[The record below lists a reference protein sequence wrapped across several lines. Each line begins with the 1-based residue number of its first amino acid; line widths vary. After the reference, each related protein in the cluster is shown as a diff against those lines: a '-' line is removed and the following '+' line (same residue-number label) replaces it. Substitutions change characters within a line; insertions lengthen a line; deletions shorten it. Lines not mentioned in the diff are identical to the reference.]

1 MGQEQQL
8 RRMATSRKSTK
19 SPPIFSQEFIMQNH
33 ADIMS
38 CVAMLFVAGL
48 MFQVTSPLASMFV
61 VLQNNVS
68 SPFAAAEKQQAQP
81 QDVPWLYAPSFR
93 DLATIFFYTI
103 ICIIAHAVIQEYGVD
118 KLQRKVHLSKTKTAK
133 FNESGQL
140 VVFALVSAGFAGY
153 VISQEDYLANIPLLW
168 QDYPSAHRAMPFLL
182 KLFYIF
188 QIAYWL
194 HTFPEFY
201 FQKSKKE
208 EIRSRTITAI
218 IYLIFIG
225 GAYVLNFTRVGLC
238 ILALHY
244 AAEFV
249 FHVCRLTHFAE
260 KKTLAT
266 PGFKFW
272 NVLFVFVRL
281 GCACLAVL
289 TFWYGLRTSEVPSV
303 DLVNGNFN
311 TTFIRLNCLLVICG
325 LQAWLMWN
333 FINFHLRRVRERSAQ
348 QKPRPSNQT
357 RAAMNKRKAKKLEH
371 EVRNLPEADQD
382 ATRALHSDKK
392 RD

>member
-38 CVAMLFVAGL
+38 CLAMLFVAGL

-68 SPFAAAEKQQAQP
+68 SPLMAEKLGQP
-81 QDVPWLYAPSFR
+81 AEVIPWLYAPSFR
-93 DLATIFFYTI
+93 DLATVFFYTI

-140 VVFALVSAGFAGY
+140 VVFALFSTIFAGY
-153 VISQEDYLANIPLLW
+153 VISQEEYLTKISLLW
-168 QDYPSAHRAMPFLL
+168 QDYPSAHQAMPFLMKFFFIL
-182 KLFYIF
+182 

-201 FQKSKKE
+201 FQKAKKE

-218 IYLIFIG
+218 IYLLFIA
-225 GAYVLNFTRVGLC
+225 GAYVLNFTRVAIC

-249 FHVCRLTHFAE
+249 FHICRLAHFAE
-260 KKTLAT
+260 KKAIAI

-272 NVLFVFVRL
+272 NVLFVLVRL

-289 TFWYGLRTSEVPSV
+289 TFWYGLRSSEVPSV
-303 DLVNGNFN
+303 DLVAGNFN
-311 TTFIRLNCLLVICG
+311 TTFIRLNCLLTICG

-333 FINFHLRRVRERSAQ
+333 FINFHLRRVRERSALL
-348 QKPRPSNQT
+348 KPARPT
-357 RAAMNKRKAKKLEH
+357 KKLEH

-382 ATRALHSDKK
+382 TTRALHTSSRSSTDKK